1 MKQLMILLLLCIGA
15 YYTSFAQAT
24 NQVPQY
30 YYAPQFDDSTLFS
43 SQYSYYGGGTSFG
56 QIPTQQLNTKIYS
69 IYYPSNFKYP
79 PKGKITTLYIWIYY
93 SQTLDSS
100 GLYKFY
106 NSKIRMGTT
115 TRDSIAFDSINKR
128 FTLFDDEKELTTVLQ
143 GNPYIFDSTSLQG
156 SPIGFGLNHKKWLK
170 IPLQVPFLYDPNK
183 NLVIQS
189 FYNNDSLLYTNCN
202 IIPFAF
208 IDTLTINKK
217 HRVIVVDATCGKY
230 GYITTFTTGN
240 SMLSCIGFDLDTTGI
255 SGVDEIKTTSL
266 QLYPNPATATIHFSL
281 KGNYTISTLQGA
293 IVQQGEGDVA
303 NIGNLPQ
310 GLYIVQLTTKN
321 GERLVGRF
329 LKE

>member
-30 YYAPQFDDSTLFS
+30 YYAPQFDDSTLYS
-43 SQYSYYGGGTSFG
+43 SQYSHYGGGTSFG

-170 IPLQVPFLYDPNK
+170 IPLQVPFLYDPLK
-183 NLVIQS
+183 NLVIQA
-189 FYNNDSLLYTNCN
+189 FTNYDTLHDLCS

-208 IDTLTINKK
+208 KDSLTLNMT
-217 HRVIVVDATCGKY
+217 RLLGVDDTCGKY
-230 GYITTFTTGN
+230 AHHASIGAN
-240 SMLSCIGFDLDTTGI
+240 SLLACIGFDLDTTGI
-255 SGVDEIKTTSL
+255 SGVEEIQATSL
-266 QLYPNPATATIHFSL
+266 QLYPNPAKDYLFLSATLRPNTS
-281 KGNYTISTLQGA
+281 YTITDIAGRQLLQGVVKDNVISVQTLQH
-293 IVQQGEGDVA
+293 
-303 NIGNLPQ
+303 
-310 GLYIVQLTTKN
+310 GLYLLRIGTEVL
-321 GERLVGRF
+321 RF
-329 LKE
+329 VKED